1 MSEVLNEAVEMCPT
15 ECCGKPVTE
24 CKCGP
29 DCPHCDCYSK
39 NQAMKE
45 TTTAG
50 AVASSMGGSN
60 GFANGGPGTLSRVS
74 TKKKRKKKQN

>member
-1 MSEVLNEAVEMCPT
+1 MKMSEVLNEAVEMCP
-15 ECCGKPVTE
+15 EACCGKPVTE

-29 DCPHCDCYSK
+29 DCPHCDCYAK

-50 AVASSMGGSN
+50 AIASTGN
-60 GFANGGPGTLSRVS
+60 GFAGGGIGTLSRAG